1 MANKNNTRSF
11 NWKNSINVGNQEF
24 PTTLFSV
31 EDSENNIYQ
40 RPVGVN
46 AQGEYFTINNG
57 EIQPIIL
64 QDYLPQIA
72 VTGYRDKF
80 FKHQM
85 QEARKN
91 LEKDTQDY
99 LTQSNDNIMVNNVP
113 HRTYNLNNYGRGLRG
128 AESYALWRKEH
139 PNQAMVEDAIA
150 AAPFMLLGGAGLAGL
165 GGTALGTGI
174 GSFMMNPYTQAA
186 MDSYF
191 LANGI
196 NSIANGE
203 ANLQT
208 ALDFL
213 PAYRYVKPAWE
224 TMQGINKTISD
235 FTTSLGNN
243 YRVGTGVV
251 NTTND
256 VTNTA
261 NDMAKATRP
270 LTMTDEA
277 LNSSREAANASRE
290 GMQPIT
296 GFTPVNTAANTT
308 QRVRPVNTT
317 QNTNNNLFNS
327 SNSFSDGDYS
337 AFEYIG
343 DVTPIDTYMD
353 KSLYKGLHPTV
364 QNLQKYLQGAF
375 TRHLSRA
382 KVKGVT
388 ENLSKIK
395 MYNIDDI
402 NQLNNSPELQS
413 FIIKNAEKMG
423 VTPLEAYNY
432 LKQSIAAGGNGRAFY
447 NEGIIIYNN
456 TAKNS
461 PNFSRMMSHELEHL
475 LHRPGD
481 FMPLEAAEIDVTKN
495 PKLSAYFDKDVNTE
509 YGARFSQI
517 RDWLGQTGNE
527 PLTEKDIINAYNKYR
542 DETGLD
548 NNMTDFFKSIKD
560 LKKFVDWGNEHAVG
574 IIPLIFG
581 TAAYNYNNNNNNNQ
595 KK

>member
-150 AAPFMLLGGAGLAGL
+150 AAPFMLLGGAGIAGL
-165 GGTALGTGI
+165 GETALGAGI

-191 LANGI
+191 LAHGI
-196 NSIANGE
+196 NSVANGE
-203 ANLQT
+203 ANWQT

-308 QRVRPVNTT
+308 QRVKPVNTAQEVNTT
-317 QNTNNNLFNS
+317 QNANNNLFS
-327 SNSFSDGDYS
+327 SFDKVDNGGDDII
-337 AFEYIG
+337 EYA
-343 DVTPIDTYMD
+343 DMMDDAVDTYSNH
-353 KSLYKGLHPTV
+353 SLFEGLHPTV
-364 QNLQKYLQGAF
+364 QALEDKLAGKF

-382 KVKGVT
+382 IAKGYGDEVAKVK
-388 ENLSKIK
+388 I
-395 MYNIDDI
+395 YNIDDPEQYPALRKI
-402 NQLNNSPELQS
+402 IPYLSKKYSMTIPEIEKFLFGSKGSAIENFIFYQGNKVKDSQLSEL
-413 FIIKNAEKMG
+413 
-423 VTPLEAYNY
+423 L
-432 LKQSIAAGGNGRAFY
+432 
-447 NEGIIIYNN
+447 
-456 TAKNS
+456 
-461 PNFSRMMSHELEHL
+461 SHELEHAI
-475 LHRPGD
+475 HYPET
-481 FMPLEAAEIDVTKN
+481 PLPSGIVDGSTMSDN
-495 PKLSAYFDKDVNTE
+495 YFDYFMLRNNNTE
-509 YGARFSQI
+509 IGARISQL
-517 RDWLGQTGNE
+517 RDELGQTGNE
-527 PLTEKDIINAYNKYR
+527 PLTGSNLFEAWNKY
-542 DETGLD
+542 DSNKNNLGNGMKTLFD
-548 NNMTDFFKSIKD
+548 NVIDW
-560 LKKFVDWGNEHAVG
+560 KKLADWGNKYSIG
-574 IIPLIFG
+574 LMPLILG
-581 TAAYNYNNNNNNNQ
+581 TAAYNYNNNNNKN
-595 KK
+595 K

>member
-1 MANKNNTRSF
+1 MR
-11 NWKNSINVGNQEF
+11 
-24 PTTLFSV
+24 
-31 EDSENNIYQ
+31 
-40 RPVGVN
+40 VGVN
-46 AQGEYFTINNG
+46 VQGEYFTILDDG
-57 EIQPIIL
+57 KIQPIML
-64 QDYLPQIA
+64 QDYTPEVT
-72 VTGYRDKF
+72 VTGSKEKF
-80 FKHQM
+80 QKKWM
-85 QEARKN
+85 KEARKN
-91 LEKDTQDY
+91 LEKETQDY
-99 LTQSNDNIMVNNVP
+99 LTQSNDNTMVNNGF
-113 HRTYNLNNYGRGLRG
+113 HRRYNSNLDDRGLRG
-128 AESYALWRKEH
+128 AESYNQWRQEH

-150 AAPFMLLGGAGLAGL
+150 AAPFMLLGGAGIAGL
-165 GGTALGTGI
+165 GETALGAGI

-375 TRHLSRA
+375 TRHS
-382 KVKGVT
+382 
-388 ENLSKIK
+388 
-395 MYNIDDI
+395 
-402 NQLNNSPELQS
+402 
-413 FIIKNAEKMG
+413 
-423 VTPLEAYNY
+423 
-432 LKQSIAAGGNGRAFY
+432 
-447 NEGIIIYNN
+447 
-456 TAKNS
+456 
-461 PNFSRMMSHELEHL
+461 
-475 LHRPGD
+475 
-481 FMPLEAAEIDVTKN
+481 
-495 PKLSAYFDKDVNTE
+495 
-509 YGARFSQI
+509 
-517 RDWLGQTGNE
+517 
-527 PLTEKDIINAYNKYR
+527 
-542 DETGLD
+542 
-548 NNMTDFFKSIKD
+548 
-560 LKKFVDWGNEHAVG
+560 
-574 IIPLIFG
+574 
-581 TAAYNYNNNNNNNQ
+581 
-595 KK
+595 